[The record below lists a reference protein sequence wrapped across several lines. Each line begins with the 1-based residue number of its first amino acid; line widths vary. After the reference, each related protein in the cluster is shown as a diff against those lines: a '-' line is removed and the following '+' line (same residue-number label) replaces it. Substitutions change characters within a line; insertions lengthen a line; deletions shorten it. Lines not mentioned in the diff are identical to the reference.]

1 MMVAK
6 QEVGRIGS
14 ADRATRPAAQAP
26 AGLGDTASVP
36 SATPSI
42 YERLSAEFPRDAI
55 HWRALTMA
63 GSGNKALA
71 VGYMDARDVMDRL
84 DQVCTPSGWRNRV
97 EETDKGRILCTVEIL
112 IDGQWIGKCD
122 GAGDTAVE
130 GAKGAISDAF
140 KRSAVLWGVGRYLYR
155 LPAVWAPCESTEK
168 NGKRYFKNWLRS
180 PWNRIPDDWVANTYS
195 DDPTHDPETGVVIES
210 KGVKG
215 ISGIK
220 ERMRE
225 LRAAGDQA
233 RDIETFNTL
242 VRANKDDLQVLK
254 DDNHDWWAGDGIDEE
269 GLKSWIRRRRAELEP
284 VELSD
289 DAAMCLETMETCTS
303 ANDLAGW
310 FKLNWKYVERLDG
323 AERDQVEARY
333 EELEAHFKAVDHV
346 GA

>member
-1 MMVAK
+1 MNAETKAK
-6 QEVGRIGS
+6 GK
-14 ADRATRPAAQAP
+14 AKTKAP
-26 AGLGDTASVP
+26 ADAKEAVEQVVRK
-36 SATPSI
+36 PSI
-42 YERLSAEFPRDAI
+42 YERLAAEFPREAI

-63 GSGNKALA
+63 QSGNKALA

-84 DQVCTPSGWRNRV
+84 DQVCTPAGWRNRV

-112 IDGQWIGKCD
+112 VDGQWIGKCD

-180 PWNRIPDDWVANTYS
+180 PWKRIPDDWTANTYS
-195 DDPTHDPETGVVIES
+195 DEPTHDPETGVVLET
-210 KGVKG
+210 KGLKG

-225 LRAAGDQA
+225 LKAEGDKA
-233 RDIETFNTL
+233 EDIETFNAL

-269 GLKSWIRRRRAELEP
+269 GLKAWILRRRAELEP
-284 VELSD
+284 PLVSE
-289 DAAMCLETMETCTS
+289 AEQMCLDTLNACTS
-303 ANDLAGW
+303 TQDLTTW
-310 FKLNWKYVERLDG
+310 FKFNWQYVEELDG
-323 AERDQVEARY
+323 AERDRVEARY
-333 EELEAHFKAVDHV
+333 LELEDALKAVDMV
-346 GA
+346 EG